1 MNKDEEL
8 NRYMVQIEQYKE
20 QMSQLEMQFQYL
32 HAALADYNKAK
43 MTLENLSNVDTGSEV
58 LLPIGGGAF
67 ISATAKNTSKVLM
80 DIGGDLVTEKT
91 PEDVIKKIDERLE
104 NLEKTQVKMN
114 EMMQNLQNEAAE
126 VSAKAQK
133 LVSEQQG

>member
-43 MTLENLSNVDTGSEV
+43 MTLENLSNADTGSEV

-67 ISATAKNTSKVLM
+67 ISATAKNASKVLM

-133 LVSEQQG
+133 LISE

>member
-20 QMSQLEMQFQYL
+20 QMGQLEMQFQYI
-32 HAALADYNKAK
+32 HATLADYNKAK
-43 MTLENLSNVDTGSEV
+43 MTLENLSNADVGSEV
-58 LLPIGGGAF
+58 LVPIGGGAF
-67 ISATAKNTSKVLM
+67 IGATAKNTSKVLM
-80 DIGGDLVTEKT
+80 DIGGNIVTEKT
-91 PEDVIKKIDERLE
+91 PEDAIKKIDERLE
-104 NLEKTQVKMN
+104 NLEKTQEKMN

>member
-20 QMSQLEMQFQYL
+20 QMGQLEMQFQYL

-43 MTLENLSNVDTGSEV
+43 MTLENLSNADAGSEV
-58 LLPIGGGAF
+58 LVPIGGGAF
-67 ISATAKNTSKVLM
+67 IGATAKNTSKVLM

-104 NLEKTQVKMN
+104 NLEKTQEKMN

>member
-43 MTLENLSNVDTGSEV
+43 MTLENLSNADTGSEV
-58 LLPIGGGAF
+58 LLPIGGGVF
-67 ISATAKNTSKVLM
+67 IGATAKNTSKVLM
-80 DIGGDLVTEKT
+80 DIGGDLITEKT
-91 PEDVIKKIDERLE
+91 PENAIKKIDERLE
-104 NLEKTQVKMN
+104 NLEKTQEKMN

>member
-43 MTLENLSNVDTGSEV
+43 MTLENLSNADTGSEV
-58 LLPIGGGAF
+58 LFPIGGGAF

-133 LVSEQQG
+133 LISEQQG

>member
-32 HAALADYNKAK
+32 HASLADYNKAK
-43 MTLENLSNVDTGSEV
+43 MTLENLSNTDTGSEV

-126 VSAKAQK
+126 ISANAQK
-133 LVSEQQG
+133 LISEQQG

>member
-20 QMSQLEMQFQYL
+20 QMNQLEMQFQYL
-32 HAALADYNKAK
+32 NAAFADYNRAK
-43 MTLENLSNVDTGSEV
+43 ITLENLTKADAGSEV
-58 LLPIGGGAF
+58 LLPIGGGVF
-67 ISATAKNTSKVLM
+67 IGATAKDTSTVLM

-91 PEDVIKKIDERLE
+91 PEEAIKKIDKRLE

-114 EMMQNLQNEAAE
+114 EMMERLQNEATE

-133 LVSEQQG
+133 IMSEQQE

>member
-20 QMSQLEMQFQYL
+20 QMGQLEMQFQYL

-43 MTLENLSNVDTGSEV
+43 MTLENLSNADAGSEV
-58 LLPIGGGAF
+58 LVPIGGGAF
-67 ISATAKNTSKVLM
+67 IGATAKNTSKVLM
-80 DIGGDLVTEKT
+80 DIGGNLVTEKT
-91 PEDVIKKIDERLE
+91 PEDAIKKIDERLE
-104 NLEKTQVKMN
+104 NLEKTQEKMN

>member
-20 QMSQLEMQFQYL
+20 QMGQLEMQFHYL

-43 MTLENLSNVDTGSEV
+43 MTLENLSNADAGSEV
-58 LLPIGGGAF
+58 LVPIGGGAF
-67 ISATAKNTSKVLM
+67 IGATAKNTSKVLM

-104 NLEKTQVKMN
+104 NLEKTQEKMN
-114 EMMQNLQNEAAE
+114 EMMQNLQNEATE
-126 VSAKAQK
+126 VSAKAQQII
-133 LVSEQQG
+133 SEQQG

>member
-43 MTLENLSNVDTGSEV
+43 MTLENLSNTDTGSEV

-126 VSAKAQK
+126 ISANAQK
-133 LVSEQQG
+133 LISEQQG

>member
-43 MTLENLSNVDTGSEV
+43 MTLENLSNADTGSEV
-58 LLPIGGGAF
+58 LLPIGGGVF
-67 ISATAKNTSKVLM
+67 IGATAKNTSKVLM

-104 NLEKTQVKMN
+104 NLEKTQEKMN

-126 VSAKAQK
+126 VSAKAQQ
-133 LVSEQQG
+133 LISEQQG